1 MAVIMFTAVGRSNG
15 YGNGCCTGRTAAPQ
29 VGVGDREKEREGE
42 LMTEKWFS
50 NVLSQIYG
58 QIENGL
64 RKKPLKGVGK
74 GRGFKIDGL
83 IVKQLTQDEDVKT
96 KIETDLKE

>member
-15 YGNGCCTGRTAAPQ
+15 YGNGCCMGRTAAPQ
-29 VGVGDREKEREGE
+29 VGVEQREKEREGE
-42 LMTEKWFS
+42 LIS

-64 RKKPLKGVGK
+64 RKKPI
-74 GRGFKIDGL
+74 R
-83 IVKQLTQDEDVKT
+83 E
-96 KIETDLKE
+96 